1 VRESVAQGAKLKAGG
16 TYEKLFYRP
25 TVLAEVKPDMR
36 VYNEEVFGP
45 VATVIT
51 FDSEDEA
58 ISIVNSS
65 QYGFVAGVISSSVAR
80 ALQVGEQLKV
90 GMLHINDQTV
100 DDEAVNTFGGFGASG
115 NGGRHGGVA
124 NWDEYTQWQWVT
136 IKDRPTAYPF

>member
-1 VRESVAQGAKLKAGG
+1 
-16 TYEKLFYRP
+16 
-25 TVLAEVKPDMR
+25 MR

-65 QYGFVAGVISSSVAR
+65 EYGFVAGVISSSVAR
-80 ALQVGEQLKV
+80 ALHVGEQLKV

-100 DDEAVNTFGGFGASG
+100 DDEAGETFWGVWGSGKGGG
-115 NGGRHGGVA
+115 HGGGA
-124 NWDEYTQWQWVT
+124 QLGGYTEW
-136 IKDRPTAYPF
+136 P

>member
-1 VRESVAQGAKLKAGG
+1 
-16 TYEKLFYRP
+16 
-25 TVLAEVKPDMR
+25 MR

-65 QYGFVAGVISSSVAR
+65 EYGFVAGVISSSVAR
-80 ALQVGEQLKV
+80 ALHVGEQLKV

-100 DDEAVNTFGGFGASG
+100 DDEAGKNLGGFGASG
-115 NGGRHGGVA
+115 NGGRHGRGA
-124 NWDEYTQWQWVT
+124 NWGENDQREMGDL
-136 IKDRPTAYPF
+136 KESP

>member
-1 VRESVAQGAKLKAGG
+1 MSNFFNPGDWGG
-16 TYEKLFYRP
+16 KLFSGGWG
-25 TVLAEVKPDMR
+25 TAAR
-36 VYNEEVFGP
+36 VVD
-45 VATVIT
+45 V
-51 FDSEDEA
+51 DEA

-65 QYGFVAGVISSSVAR
+65 EYGFAAGVISSSVAR

-100 DDEAVNTFGGFGASG
+100 DDEAINTFGGFGASG